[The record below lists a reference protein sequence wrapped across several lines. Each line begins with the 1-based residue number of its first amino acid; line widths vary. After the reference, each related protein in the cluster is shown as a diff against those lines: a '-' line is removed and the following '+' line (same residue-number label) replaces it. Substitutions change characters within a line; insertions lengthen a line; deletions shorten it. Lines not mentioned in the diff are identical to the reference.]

1 LAADLRERLRALVCR
16 VREEREMDEELQT
29 HLQFET
35 ERQMATGL
43 DPVEARRRAHLRL
56 GGMERVKEEVR
67 SARGTRVLE
76 DVGQDIRYGLRTL
89 RRRPG
94 FTAAVALSLGLGIGA
109 NTAIFSLMDAV
120 LWRTLPVDDP
130 QGLWAVG
137 DRFPY
142 DGFRVLEADDTVLA
156 GAAAAMRVPLNV
168 SIDGSLE
175 PTAEGL
181 LVSSRFFSLLGVT
194 PAAGRAIGLE
204 DHEVPGG
211 HPVVMLGDG
220 YWTRRFGR
228 DRSVVGRAIA
238 ISGSPYTVVGIAPP
252 NFAGIEVGTA
262 PDLYVPVTMQSAV
275 MPALGNRPNAITG
288 QFRVL
293 ARLLPGVTPE
303 QAASALE
310 GPVIRW
316 VTAELGTRLSPE
328 LGDRAT
334 PARIRLAALNLWP
347 GLTPAAAGFSDLRD
361 QVSRPLFLLLFVVGT
376 LLLIACANTANLLLA
391 RATVRRREFATRLA
405 LGAGRARLMRQLLV
419 ESVMLAVLGGTVGL
433 AVAYWATDLLVAF
446 MSIGQTPIMLDLR
459 PDLRVLSFT
468 ALVSLATG
476 LLFGIVPAVRATG
489 FSFTSTLRGAVGLG
503 GGGRGWGPDRMLA
516 VVQLALSLVLLI
528 GAGVSARSLA
538 ALNDRDF
545 AFDRDRVIV
554 VRVEPHASN
563 SRSRARQGAAG
574 LDRLYRDLLDRV
586 STLPGV
592 VSASLAQFTPTNR
605 MGIERQ
611 ATTPSGEV
619 VNLHIPMVYPRYFE
633 TVGMPLVAGRDLAAR
648 DLDAESSPVAV
659 VNETFARQFYL
670 GESPIGQP
678 CLVNISPSTRPCA
691 IVGLVRDSAYADFTG
706 DIVATLYQPFLQT
719 AGNRGQMALHVRV
732 VGEPVALIPAIRA
745 EVAETD
751 PTVPHFEART
761 LAEEVSGVMIRE
773 RLLAT
778 LASVFGAV
786 ALALACVGL
795 YGLLAFAV
803 VGRTAEIGV
812 RMALGASRRDVVLMV
827 LREALVLLAAGGT
840 VGVLIGVAA
849 ARLASRQVEGF
860 FGLDAIDPVSIAG
873 ALVVLVLVATL
884 AAVSPAR
891 GAAAIDPTQALRD
904 G

>member
-1 LAADLRERLRALVCR
+1 
-16 VREEREMDEELQT
+16 
-29 HLQFET
+29 
-35 ERQMATGL
+35 
-43 DPVEARRRAHLRL
+43 
-56 GGMERVKEEVR
+56 
-67 SARGTRVLE
+67 
-76 DVGQDIRYGLRTL
+76 
-89 RRRPG
+89 
-94 FTAAVALSLGLGIGA
+94 
-109 NTAIFSLMDAV
+109 
-120 LWRTLPVDDP
+120 
-130 QGLWAVG
+130 
-137 DRFPY
+137 
-142 DGFRVLEADDTVLA
+142 
-156 GAAAAMRVPLNV
+156 
-168 SIDGSLE
+168 
-175 PTAEGL
+175 
-181 LVSSRFFSLLGVT
+181 
-194 PAAGRAIGLE
+194 
-204 DHEVPGG
+204 
-211 HPVVMLGDG
+211 
-220 YWTRRFGR
+220 
-228 DRSVVGRAIA
+228 
-238 ISGSPYTVVGIAPP
+238 
-252 NFAGIEVGTA
+252 
-262 PDLYVPVTMQSAV
+262 
-275 MPALGNRPNAITG
+275 
-288 QFRVL
+288 
-293 ARLLPGVTPE
+293 
-303 QAASALE
+303 
-310 GPVIRW
+310 
-316 VTAELGTRLSPE
+316 
-328 LGDRAT
+328 
-334 PARIRLAALNLWP
+334 
-347 GLTPAAAGFSDLRD
+347 
-361 QVSRPLFLLLFVVGT
+361 
-376 LLLIACANTANLLLA
+376 
-391 RATVRRREFATRLA
+391 
-405 LGAGRARLMRQLLV
+405 
-419 ESVMLAVLGGTVGL
+419 
-433 AVAYWATDLLVAF
+433 